1 MAKCESLNVRNCKN
15 NCVLYCL
22 FILLI
27 LIFTSSSLATT
38 DVDSKPLV
46 DKTSQ
51 VYISNLNGQYQLI
64 VNGKPFY
71 VKGAGLEFGNQEQL
85 AFYGGNSFRT
95 WQTDNGQES
104 GKRVLDRALKNGL
117 FVTFG
122 INMASERS
130 GFNYDDPEAVAI
142 QFQRIKHEIIE
153 YKNHPALLMWAVG
166 NELNLGSTNPKVWD
180 AVNQVA
186 QMIHQLDPNHPV
198 MTPLAGFD
206 KGLIELLKARAYSL
220 DLIGIQLYGDIANIQ
235 EKLKTSNWHGAY
247 IVTEWG
253 PTGHWEVP
261 LTNWGAPIEDN
272 SSQKATALAKRYVNY
287 IQSDKQQCLGSYVFL
302 WGQKQERTP
311 TWYSLF
317 LESGESTEA
326 VDVMSHLWTGKWPKN
341 LSPTVSN
348 LKIQLLNAENN
359 IRLEAGH
366 IYNASIDAKDT
377 DLDTLSF
384 RWQIMLES
392 DAKSIGGDH
401 ENVPLVITSDIQDLG
416 NGRIL
421 FKAPSSRGNFR
432 LFVYVF
438 DGNVNAAHAN
448 IPFQVA
454 TSIH

>member
-1 MAKCESLNVRNCKN
+1 MTGLMYVIAKKYVH
-15 NCVLYCL
+15 YCS
-22 FILLI
+22 FILV
-27 LIFTSSSLATT
+27 IFTFSSISLATSDT
-38 DVDSKPLV
+38 DPKPLV
-46 DKTSQ
+46 GKTSE
-51 VYISNLNGQYQLI
+51 VHINNRNGHYQLI

-104 GKRVLDRALKNGL
+104 GNRVLDRALQNGL

-122 INMASERS
+122 IDMASERS
-130 GFNYDDPEAVAI
+130 GFNYDDPNAVAI
-142 QFQRIKHEIIE
+142 QLQRIKSEVIE

-198 MTPLAGFD
+198 MTTLAGFD
-206 KGLIELLKARAYSL
+206 SELIDLLKSRAYSL
-220 DLIGIQLYGDIANIQ
+220 DLIGIQLYADIANLQ
-235 EKLKTSNWHGAY
+235 DKLRASNWQGAY

-253 PTGHWEVP
+253 STGHWEVP

-272 SSQKATALAKRYVNY
+272 SSQKATALAKRYINY

-317 LESGESTEA
+317 LESGEATEA
-326 VDVMSHLWTGKWPKN
+326 VDVMSHLWTGKWPVN
-341 LSPTVSN
+341 RSPSILT
-348 LKIQLLNAENN
+348 LKINSLVAENN
-359 IRLEAGH
+359 VRLDAGQM
-366 IYNASIDAKDT
+366 YSASISAQDADQDVLT
-377 DLDTLSF
+377 F
-384 RWQIMLES
+384 RWQIMSES
-392 DAKSIGGDH
+392 DAKSIGGDY
-401 ENVPLVITSDIQDLG
+401 ENVPSVITSNIHDLG
-416 NGRIL
+416 NGRIQ
-421 FKAPSSRGNFR
+421 FNTPTSTGNFR
-432 LFVYVF
+432 LFVYVY
-438 DGNVNAAHAN
+438 DGKGNAAHAN

-454 TSIH
+454 AFSD